1 MNAMLAALSR
11 YPRQALLYGL
21 FAFAIGYFATAPAVV
36 SLPADQ
42 ALIKVSFS
50 HAGRT
55 VGECRQRNAAQLAE
69 LAPNMRAPVECPR
82 ERSPVVFELD
92 LDGRTIY
99 RAELP
104 PAGLARDGASSMYR
118 RFPVDAGRHV
128 LRARLKDDVHI
139 DDFNHERAAEVVLSV
154 GQVFVVD
161 FNLRA
166 GGFIFK

>member
-1 MNAMLAALSR
+1 MNAALAALSR
-11 YPRQALLYGL
+11 YSLQALLYGL
-21 FAFAIGYFATAPAVV
+21 FALAIGYFASAPAVV

-50 HAGRT
+50 HAGR
-55 VGECRQRNAAQLAE
+55 VKGECRQRSAMELAE
-69 LAPNMRAPVECPR
+69 LPPNMRAPLDCPR
-82 ERSPVVFELD
+82 ERSPVTFDLE

-104 PAGLARDGASSMYR
+104 PAGLARDGASSVYR

-128 LRARLKDDVHI
+128 LRARLKDDVRLG
-139 DDFNHERAAEVVLSV
+139 DFNHERATEVVLSA

-166 GGFIFK
+166 GGFILK